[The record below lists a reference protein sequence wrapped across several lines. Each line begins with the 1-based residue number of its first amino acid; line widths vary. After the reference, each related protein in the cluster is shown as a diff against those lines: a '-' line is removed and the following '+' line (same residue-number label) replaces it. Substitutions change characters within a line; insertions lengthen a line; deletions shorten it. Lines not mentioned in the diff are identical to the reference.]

1 MIEKNLGDFGL
12 SDNFLDNNT
21 KNMTHDS
28 KISKLEFIKIKNISV
43 KGPAKRVKR

>member
-21 KNMTHDS
+21 KNMIHDS
-28 KISKLEFIKIKNISV
+28 KISKLEFIKIK
-43 KGPAKRVKR
+43 KHLCERPAKRE